1 MRRTSGLATT
11 GIFLLCILSQVACS
25 AFMAGQRST
34 YKGDPAIIQVGA
46 DRMAVESALGAPDMA
61 VSVDNGR
68 TKVVYKIDPD
78 AHSQAGRNAA
88 VAWHLVA
95 DVFTLGLWE
104 IVGTPSEMAARDK
117 FTTYLIYYSKEG
129 KIDQVETVK

>member
-1 MRRTSGLATT
+1 MKLLSLFIVGFWLA
-11 GIFLLCILSQVACS
+11 GCS

-34 YKGDPAIIQVGA
+34 YKGDPNVIQVGA
-46 DRMAVESALGAPDMA
+46 DRMAVENTLGPPDMA
-61 VSVDNGR
+61 VSVENGR

-78 AHSQAGRNAA
+78 AHSQAGRNSAI
-88 VAWHLVA
+88 AWHIIA

-104 IVGTPSEMAARDK
+104 IVGTPAEVAAKDK

-129 KIDQVETVK
+129 KIEQVETVK